1 MKKLLFAIAAAATAF
16 AGAEAETYRIDVGE
30 FNELEVNDHINVVY
44 TAMPDSAGYVVF
56 DATPQFASYVMA
68 ERSSKGKLKI
78 QLDQDAESAPAPL
91 PTVYAYSSY
100 LSRIENTKDSTL
112 TVRSVAPGARIDI
125 ELQGNGKI
133 IARNLDAVS
142 VNLKLLTGKGTII
155 ASGKCN
161 NLSIKNV
168 GTGLIQADEIAAKNV
183 KCNLV
188 GTGTIGCSPIKTL
201 SIKGLGSGKVYYT
214 GNPQISKNKLSNIKV
229 IPLDT
234 DGEDPAE
241 PEATVEPEEPEAA
254 VEPESPSEEEQPE
267 LLDLVENPEP
277 QTVEPSRERKPVTR
291 K

>member
-16 AGAEAETYRIDVGE
+16 AGAEADTYRIDVGE
-30 FNELEVNDHINVVY
+30 FNELEVNDHINVIY

-56 DATPQFASYVMA
+56 DATPKFASYVMA
-68 ERSSKGKLKI
+68 ERSKGKLKI
-78 QLDQDAESAPAPL
+78 QLDQDAESTPAPL
-91 PTVYAYSSY
+91 PTVYVYSSY
-100 LSRIENTKDSTL
+100 LSKIENTKDSTL
-112 TVRSVAPGARIDI
+112 TVRSVAPGAKIDI

-133 IARNLDAVS
+133 IADGLDAVS
-142 VNLKLLTGKGTII
+142 ISLKLLTGKGTII
-155 ASGKCN
+155 AAGKCD

-183 KCNLV
+183 KCHLV
-188 GTGTIGCSPIKTL
+188 GTGTIGCAPLKTL

-234 DGEDPAE
+234 DGEE
-241 PEATVEPEEPEAA
+241 PEEPEDAAKPEEPEAA

-277 QTVEPSRERKPVTR
+277 QTVEPSRERKPVIR